1 MPAKQLTSRSQHG
14 VTLIELMI
22 VVVIL
27 GVIAAFA
34 YPSYT
39 AYVIK
44 TNRAAAMSYMTEIAA
59 KQEEFVLDARRYA
72 GSIASLGI
80 STPSDVA
87 KFYTVTVTAFNAST
101 PVAYS
106 VVATPLSSSMQ
117 AADGALTLNSSGE
130 KLPADKWQ

>member
-1 MPAKQLTSRSQHG
+1 MQVHYQTSHRQQG
-14 VTLIELMI
+14 ITLIELMI

-39 AYVIK
+39 AYVIR
-44 TNRAAAMSYMTEIAA
+44 TNRSAAMSYMTEIAA

-117 AADGALTLNSSGE
+117 AADGTLTLRSSGE